1 MLDIIKNGKGE
12 ILNLMFQNPKQ
23 EYYLSEISKILGKT
37 RGNYK
42 KSLDS
47 LVESNILIEEKKGP
61 LRYFKLNE
69 GHFLYTEIKGILS
82 KTMGIEFNLKKMI
95 DTIKGIQFAFV
106 YGSIA
111 KNSESNG
118 SDVDLII
125 VSDSINRDSL
135 VDEIYKYQDI
145 LKRDINYKIFTKD
158 EFLNKVENKNSFIL
172 NILNEPHINL
182 KGNINDI
189 NRKTF

>member
-1 MLDIIKNGKGE
+1 MIDILKNGRGE

-23 EYYLSEISKILGKT
+23 EYYLSEISKILGKN

-47 LVESNILIEEKKGP
+47 LVESNILIEERRGP

-82 KTMGIEFNLKKMI
+82 KTIGIEFNLKKMI
-95 DTIKGIQFAFV
+95 NSIKGIEYAFI
-106 YGSIA
+106 YGSVA
-111 KNSESNG
+111 QNSESNN
-118 SDVDLII
+118 SDIDLII
-125 VSDSINRDSL
+125 IGDSVDRDNL
-135 VDEIYKYQDI
+135 IDEVNKYQNK
-145 LKRDINYKIFTKD
+145 LKREINYKIFIKN
-158 EFLNKVENKNSFIL
+158 EFLDKKENQDSFIL

-182 KGNINDI
+182 KGDINDI
-189 NRKTF
+189 KR